1 MGAGKTAFV
10 RDLFDGLHE
19 AEAFKQYMEYNSK
32 KGKLPIFTSYIN
44 AESKL
49 HVLNGWRPILQMM
62 LCYHC
67 KKNEHRQKRE
77 HFIAECI
84 LRSGNEDKSDLICEI
99 FGIN

>member
-19 AEAFKQYMEYNSK
+19 AEAFKPYMECN

-44 AESKL
+44 AETKL

-62 LCYHC
+62 LSYHC
-67 KKNEHRQKRE
+67 KKNRQKRE

-99 FGIN
+99 FGINK